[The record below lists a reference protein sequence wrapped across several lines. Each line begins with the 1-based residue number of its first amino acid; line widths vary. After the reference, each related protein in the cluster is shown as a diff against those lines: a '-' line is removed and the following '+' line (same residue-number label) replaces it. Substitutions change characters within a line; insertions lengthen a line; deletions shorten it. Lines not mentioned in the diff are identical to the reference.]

1 MAAVHFEH
9 GLIHCSARYR
19 APGWAE
25 VDTLKQPIGH
35 AMGLAWLAA
44 GVFVV
49 AVLLL
54 VAPRIAWAFAV
65 VPAAASQNVII
76 TSWSDA
82 KA

>member
-1 MAAVHFEH
+1 MAAVHFH
-9 GLIHCSARYR
+9 A
-19 APGWAE
+19 WAHPLLGAATCLRWAD

-35 AMGLAWLAA
+35 ATGLAWLAA

-49 AVLLL
+49 AVLLP

-76 TSWSDA
+76 TAWSDA